1 MSDPTNPSFDIQLPG
16 GSLAGGTI
24 VFGDPRDQE
33 LIRAALERRGGKS
46 SMKLSVGAEPET
58 EGHSFS
64 PSTSVVIQLDDD
76 DTEGHALSIHFPTR
90 QEADDLRRRL
100 LLAGALTGTI
110 ALSGIGVATLNSGA
124 ISNTAPE
131 AGAVPQAAVT
141 QTAQEQA
148 HSAWL
153 ERRGLDVAATQAG
166 PMDAHEAP
174 AFNTAAQA
182 DAAWAARLEA
192 QAAAAQTGP
201 MDAHEAPAF
210 DTAAQADAAWTAR
223 LEAQAAAQQ
232 TGPMDAHEAPA
243 FQTSQADAA
252 WTARLE
258 SQAAAQQTG
267 PMDVHEA
274 PAFQTSRA
282 DAAWTERLN
291 AQAAAAQTGP
301 MDVHEAP
308 AFQAPAAAD
317 DESVTGRP
325 EGSGPLRE

>member
-174 AFNTAAQA
+174 AFHTS
-182 DAAWAARLEA
+182 
-192 QAAAAQTGP
+192 
-201 MDAHEAPAF
+201 
-210 DTAAQADAAWTAR
+210 QADAAWTAR

-258 SQAAAQQTG
+258 AQAAAQQTG

>member
-182 DAAWAARLEA
+182 DAAWTARLEA
-192 QAAAAQTGP
+192 QAAAA
-201 MDAHEAPAF
+201 
-210 DTAAQADAAWTAR
+210 
-223 LEAQAAAQQ
+223 Q

-258 SQAAAQQTG
+258 AQAAAQQTG

>member
-174 AFNTAAQA
+174 AF
-182 DAAWAARLEA
+182 
-192 QAAAAQTGP
+192 
-201 MDAHEAPAF
+201 

-258 SQAAAQQTG
+258 AQAAAQQTG